1 MSNLTDWK
9 KMIMSR
15 YPKAKIRHDE
25 DTLKYKAYLND
36 KVIATYNFSK
46 KDNLPLIK
54 PSLKEDISRNAGVK
68 YIAECVK
75 IKEMEAMSKAYSVFA
90 NFARDLASLKSIY
103 QPVQSGLP
111 MYSMMGGDRDKLSS
125 EDQEVIRKKLYG
137 FSINR
142 LEMIKD
148 IIEDTL
154 GKKED
159 DDDESEGVKVV
170 ISRSE

>member
-1 MSNLTDWK
+1 MIQKNNLICVRAMLELNKGDFMS
-9 KMIMSR
+9 
-15 YPKAKIRHDE
+15 
-25 DTLKYKAYLND
+25 
-36 KVIATYNFSK
+36 F
-46 KDNLPLIK
+46 
-54 PSLKEDISRNAGVK
+54 LKEDIKKNAGVK
-68 YIAECVK
+68 LITECVK

-103 QPVQSGLP
+103 QPIQSSLP
-111 MYSMMGGDRDKLSS
+111 MYSMMDRDKLSS

-159 DDDESEGVKVV
+159 DDDENEGVKVV

>member
-1 MSNLTDWK
+1 MIQKNNLICVRAMLELNKGDFMS
-9 KMIMSR
+9 
-15 YPKAKIRHDE
+15 
-25 DTLKYKAYLND
+25 
-36 KVIATYNFSK
+36 F
-46 KDNLPLIK
+46 
-54 PSLKEDISRNAGVK
+54 LKEDIKKNAGVK
-68 YIAECVK
+68 LITECVK

-103 QPVQSGLP
+103 QPIQSSLP
-111 MYSMMGGDRDKLSS
+111 MYSMMDRDKLSS